1 MQVATV
7 SAPLRANN
15 KNKKCLMQTR
25 KIDPD
30 MIRVLIDE
38 GLSAQEIAGRM
49 GWTVGTLRVRC
60 SQLKISLRRSAIW
73 KSASHIYLT
82 VPTAIF
88 GQLQQHATLMGISE
102 SELATDLLKTI
113 VRDDLCKAVLDRDA
127 TEVPQWTSVCTENLI
142 RVDEVRESPRLRR

>member
-60 SQLKISLRRSAIW
+60 SQLKISLRRSG
-73 KSASHIYLT
+73 KSKSHMCLA
-82 VPTAIF
+82 VPKAVF
-88 GQLQQHATLMGISE
+88 GQLQHHA
-102 SELATDLLKTI
+102 
-113 VRDDLCKAVLDRDA
+113 
-127 TEVPQWTSVCTENLI
+127 N
-142 RVDEVRESPRLRR
+142 

>member
-1 MQVATV
+1 
-7 SAPLRANN
+7 
-15 KNKKCLMQTR
+15 MQTR

-30 MIRVLIDE
+30 MIRALVDE
-38 GLSAQEIAGRM
+38 GLSAKQIARRV

-113 VRDDLCKAVLDRDA
+113 VQDDLCDAVLDR
-127 TEVPQWTSVCTENLI
+127 EVAKAA
-142 RVDEVRESPRLRR
+142 